1 MNALRSVQG
10 FRQCGAVP
18 GIQHGIS
25 RIQQEGDIHLFL
37 PDIPDE
43 ILQRSVGRRGRSL
56 QQLDARSDR
65 AEKEVELPDA
75 CGQFRMIVPQ
85 QDHAFSGM
93 AG

>member
-18 GIQHGIS
+18 GIQHGLS
-25 RIQQEGDIHLFL
+25 RIQQEGDIHLLL
-37 PDIPDE
+37 PDSPDE

-65 AEKEVELPDA
+65 AETVSYTHLDVYKRQAPA
-75 CGQFRMIVPQ
+75 IW
-85 QDHAFSGM
+85 
-93 AG
+93 